1 MRRPEAESRCLRRGK
16 LEQVFL
22 SFFAL
27 DKCVHDLAVDVVKE
41 GLLRVTEKNALVG
54 TLGVSDRNSLAPTLK
69 SLLHP
74 DCYRTR
80 IETVSWPGQLL
91 PDLDSRPV
99 QPEVA
104 VL

>member
-1 MRRPEAESRCLRRGK
+1 MLPALGEK

-27 DKCVHDLAVDVVKE
+27 DKVAQYLAVDVVKE
-41 GLLRVTEKNALVG
+41 GLLRVAEKNGQVG
-54 TLGVSDRNSLAPTLK
+54 TLGLSDRNPLTDTLK
-69 SLLHP
+69 SILNP

-80 IETVSWPGQLL
+80 IETVSWPDEVQ

-104 VL
+104 IL